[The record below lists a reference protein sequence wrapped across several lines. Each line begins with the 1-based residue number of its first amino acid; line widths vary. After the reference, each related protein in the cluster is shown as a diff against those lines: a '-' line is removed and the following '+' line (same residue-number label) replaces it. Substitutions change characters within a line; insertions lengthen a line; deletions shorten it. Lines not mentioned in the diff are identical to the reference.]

1 MEQQQT
7 TEPNQIGARPA
18 VLHAVVTVT
27 RKATG
32 AVEEYTITGTAEPAT
47 HETQQKE

>member
-7 TEPNQIGARPA
+7 TEPNQIVARPA
-18 VLHAVVTVT
+18 VLHAVVTIT

-32 AVEEYTITGTAEPAT
+32 VVEEYTIIGTAEPAT
-47 HETQQKE
+47 QETQHKE